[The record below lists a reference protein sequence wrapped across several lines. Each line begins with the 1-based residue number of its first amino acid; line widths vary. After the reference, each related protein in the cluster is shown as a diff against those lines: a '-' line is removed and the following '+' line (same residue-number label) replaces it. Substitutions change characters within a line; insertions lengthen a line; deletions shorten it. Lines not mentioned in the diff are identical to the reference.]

1 MELFKYL
8 KSEHFDALSNKGSI
22 RIGTLKNYQSLEH
35 GTMVSDSMEGSK
47 RFTGNYDNVTADQIK
62 GSSAL
67 SSLISIGEGGGIGTL
82 KMNNVVIIEPNYFVF
97 SLSNG
102 YSKSDHETWLEQQS
116 YDACYKIATPNHFF
130 RKVTKQ
136 INKIRPVK
144 FLGLFEVHYY
154 DEKNG
159 MDFFDPKNSYPA
171 FMLKDYDGFST
182 QKEIRAV
189 WEPIEKEEIEP
200 IFIKDIKLRSYV
212 NLHAKVQAGT

>member
-1 MELFKYL
+1 M
-8 KSEHFDALSNKGSI
+8 
-22 RIGTLKNYQSLEH
+22 
-35 GTMVSDSMEGSK
+35 
-47 RFTGNYDNVTADQIK
+47 
-62 GSSAL
+62 
-67 SSLISIGEGGGIGTL
+67 
-82 KMNNVVIIEPNYFVF
+82 F

-102 YSKSDHETWLEQQS
+102 YSKSDHDTWLEQQS
-116 YDACYKIATPNHFF
+116 YDACYKIAAPNHFF